1 MTAAAAELPGAAAP
15 SAADRRRTIG
25 TLLMLAPSTVLI
37 LVLLVVPTILIVI
50 YSFAGRDDYGGLV
63 PDFTLDHYRELLTP
77 TYVPILWNSLQLAF
91 ANTVICI
98 LVAYPVACF
107 IVFRAGRWAT
117 ILLILMLI
125 PFWID
130 FMVRMSAWVVLLG
143 RNGLINATLQA
154 FGLIDQPVG
163 LLGTYGA
170 VLVGMLY
177 AFLPS
182 AVLPIYAALQPID
195 RTLLEAARDLGASPA
210 KTFLRVTVPLSL
222 PGVMA
227 AALFVFVP
235 SMGVFAIPVLLGGG
249 KSIIV
254 GNLIV
259 QLFLEFRN
267 MPLGAAVSVVL
278 LILSSVAILLY
289 MRALRRAETL
299 RA

>member
-1 MTAAAAELPGAAAP
+1 
-15 SAADRRRTIG
+15 
-25 TLLMLAPSTVLI
+25 
-37 LVLLVVPTILIVI
+37 
-50 YSFAGRDDYGGLV
+50 
-63 PDFTLDHYRELLTP
+63 
-77 TYVPILWNSLQLAF
+77 
-91 ANTVICI
+91 
-98 LVAYPVACF
+98 
-107 IVFRAGRWAT
+107 
-117 ILLILMLI
+117 
-125 PFWID
+125 
-130 FMVRMSAWVVLLG
+130 VLLG

-154 FGLIDQPVG
+154 FGFIDQPVG

-195 RTLLEAARDLGASPA
+195 RSLLEAARDLGASPA

-278 LILSSVAILLY
+278 LVFSSVAILLY
-289 MRALRRAETL
+289 MRALRRAEML

>member
-1 MTAAAAELPGAAAP
+1 VTAPAAASPDAIA
-15 SAADRRRTIG
+15 RRRTIG

-63 PDFTLDHYRELLTP
+63 PGFTLDHYRELATP
-77 TYVPILWNSLQLAF
+77 TYIPILLNSLQLAA
-91 ANTVICI
+91 ANTAICI
-98 LVAYPVACF
+98 LIGYPVACF

-130 FMVRMSAWVVLLG
+130 FMIRMSAWVVLLG

-154 FGLIDQPVG
+154 FGFIDQPVG

-195 RTLLEAARDLGASPA
+195 RSLLEAARDLGASPA

-278 LILSSVAILLY
+278 LVFSSVAILLY
-289 MRALRRAETL
+289 MRALRRAEML